1 GAHQSVLLFPTLRSS
16 DLVLEEYSDILS
28 NTTKEMI
35 EKEKSSLEQSLE
47 VVQNYAERANEIRQR
62 EANSAVDIS
71 AETGKMLSDLSR
83 ARSEEHTS
91 ELQSRFALVC

>member
-1 GAHQSVLLFPTLRSS
+1 LGVQGDTESMAASFEALGGTVEAELTGRIEQFGS
-16 DLVLEEYSDILS
+16 VLEEYSDILS

-83 ARSEEHTS
+83 A
-91 ELQSRFALVC
+91 